1 MKKITTNKNNKE
13 NTYRSFAHLSLS
25 VDEFNKLRLEY
36 SKQQIDDILNNIEN
50 FKKNTNYKSLYLTA
64 NNWLKRRQETEYG
77 YKPPLKDKYVITE
90 INEMLITQQ
99 IKTQLE
105 NSNINVVITPVMYD
119 PDGFTP
125 VLGVLVKNEDSSY
138 TRKYTITVKPNN

>member
-1 MKKITTNKNNKE
+1 MKKRT
-13 NTYRSFAHLSLS
+13 
-25 VDEFNKLRLEY
+25 
-36 SKQQIDDILNNIEN
+36 LNEI
-50 FKKNTNYKSLYLTA
+50 
-64 NNWLKRRQETEYG
+64 RQEKEFG
-77 YKPPLKDKYVITE
+77 YKAPLTNIE
-90 INEMLITQQ
+90 INELSITQQ

-138 TRKYTITVKPNN
+138 TRKYTVTVKPNN

>member
-1 MKKITTNKNNKE
+1 M
-13 NTYRSFAHLSLS
+13 
-25 VDEFNKLRLEY
+25 D
-36 SKQQIDDILNNIEN
+36 
-50 FKKNTNYKSLYLTA
+50 
-64 NNWLKRRQETEYG
+64 
-77 YKPPLKDKYVITE
+77 KDK
-90 INEMLITQQ
+90 INELSITQQ

-138 TRKYTITVKPNN
+138 TKKYTITVKQNN

>member
-1 MKKITTNKNNKE
+1 MKKRT
-13 NTYRSFAHLSLS
+13 
-25 VDEFNKLRLEY
+25 
-36 SKQQIDDILNNIEN
+36 LNEI
-50 FKKNTNYKSLYLTA
+50 
-64 NNWLKRRQETEYG
+64 RQEKEYG
-77 YKPPLKDKYVITE
+77 YKAPLTNIE
-90 INEMLITQQ
+90 INQLSITQQ

-138 TRKYTITVKPNN
+138 TKKYTITVKPNN